1 MNISVG
7 IMTVWESESKLVENQ
22 NLLEA
27 GRNWSETA
35 SHSSRIFIKLKE
47 NCIKFLGKI
56 MVKFLIKVHF
66 GKEMH
71 YCILL
76 WAMGQGKRLK
86 FMIIIEIK
94 IFGLWKAFNLSY
106 VFYDDL
112 NVLDVKLEL
121 PKLKWFLYVHSL

>member
-1 MNISVG
+1 
-7 IMTVWESESKLVENQ
+7 
-22 NLLEA
+22 
-27 GRNWSETA
+27 
-35 SHSSRIFIKLKE
+35 
-47 NCIKFLGKI
+47 

-94 IFGLWKAFNLSY
+94 IFGL
-106 VFYDDL
+106 
-112 NVLDVKLEL
+112 
-121 PKLKWFLYVHSL
+121 